1 MKKVTLRALLA
12 SILLLAASLRCFG
25 LDVQVIGKLEG
36 GAGSLNG
43 SDWRRYLRARGA
55 VNRAQL
61 ALSVGAFLD
70 LALLP
75 NLALQSGIGLARA
88 GGAYAYNLGPSYY
101 QGRVAATLIE
111 VPVLIRPSFEAGTGR
126 VHAFL
131 GPSLYL
137 LLGDFV
143 RTVEGGGKT
152 TSETLPPARSARWG
166 AAGGMGYSFPAGRGT
181 AVAEL
186 KYSRSLSA
194 LFENQDTSLTRV
206 SAQVGYSLPL
216 TRRAERD

>member
-1 MKKVTLRALLA
+1 MKKVTLRSLLTA
-12 SILLLAASLRCFG
+12 VLLLAASLRSFG
-25 LDVQVIGKLEG
+25 LDVQVVGKLEG
-36 GAGSLNG
+36 GAGSLHG
-43 SDWRRYLRARGA
+43 SDWRRFLRARGA

-75 NLALQSGIGLARA
+75 NVALQSGIALART
-88 GGAYAYNLGPSYY
+88 GGAYAYNLGPSFY
-101 QGRVAATLIE
+101 QGQATATLIE
-111 VPVLIRPSFEAGTGR
+111 VPVLIRPSFEAGTGK

-152 TSETLPPARSARWG
+152 TTDNLPPARSAQWG
-166 AAGGMGYSFPAGRGT
+166 AAGGMGYSFPFGRGT

-186 KYSRSLSA
+186 KYSRSLTA
-194 LFENQDTSLTRV
+194 LFDNQDTSLTRV
-206 SAQVGYSLPL
+206 SAQIGYALPL
-216 TRRAERD
+216 ARRAERD